1 MGFWRRLLGGGER
14 PEDWRA
20 TDTVRRIAP
29 ELQAL
34 PRRDAQLL
42 AAFSYVLAR
51 VAFADRHVADEE
63 THEMKRLVREYGG
76 LDEERADLVVRLAT
90 AEATERGGT
99 EDYLVTRE
107 FRDLSTRE
115 ERVALVRCLFAVA
128 AADLSISEVESHQI
142 MQVASE
148 IGLSR
153 PEVVAI
159 RQAFRDRLEVLRDL
173 PRGSG

>member
-1 MGFWRRLLGGGER
+1 MGFWRRLLGGGE
-14 PEDWRA
+14 PPVDSRA
-20 TDTVRRIAP
+20 TESVRRIAP

-34 PRRDAQLL
+34 PPRDAKLL
-42 AAFSYVLAR
+42 AAFAYVLAR
-51 VAFADRHVADEE
+51 VAFADRHVAGEEVDE
-63 THEMKRLVREYGG
+63 MQRLVQEYGG
-76 LDEERADLVVRLAT
+76 LDGERATLVVRLAT
-90 AEATERGGT
+90 AQATERGGT
-99 EDYLVTRE
+99 ENYLVTRE

-128 AADLSISEVESHQI
+128 AADMSISEVESQQI